1 MKNKNQKI
9 AIIGGGISGIAA
21 SVFLI
26 EKGYKVDIF
35 ETKKTLGGRAG
46 SIKNKNITVDIGQHI
61 FLPSYKNFLEV
72 LEKLN
77 VKQYLSI
84 KKKINI
90 PVQDNSKTHYIKSS
104 IPLYPLNLIF
114 SVLNYKNLKF
124 IERLKIILGL
134 YKLSKSKDYNSKT
147 SFKSWLEKNGQNN
160 DMIKKFWEIICV
172 PAFNSK
178 LNEITMNHAI
188 NLFQIMIFNYKKNI
202 GICYFKKP
210 FSKILNKNFENY
222 IKKNESNLYLG
233 EKIENIKYSQKKY
246 SLMSKNKNYVYD
258 KFIIATT
265 IGGIKSF
272 DSPTNNKTQNNNL
285 RTDGIINIYFWFNKK
300 VTNEDFISF
309 TNSKLE
315 WVFSDNKFR
324 KSNKE
329 YRIVISLS
337 AVGNLLK
344 VTNQKLIQE
353 YEKILRKELNIS
365 ENIKNIRS
373 LVIRSPKATQ
383 ISTKKIKLNHKSR
396 NLYYVGDWTINSLP
410 NTMETAALSSKKLIN
425 NYFK

>member
-1 MKNKNQKI
+1 LKKSNQKI

-46 SIKNKNITVDIGQHI
+46 SIQNKNINVDIGQHI

-72 LEKLN
+72 IEKLN
-77 VKQYLSI
+77 IKQYLSI
-84 KKKINI
+84 NKNLNI
-90 PVQDNSKTHYIKSS
+90 PVQDNSKIHYIKST
-104 IPLYPLNLIF
+104 IPLYPLNLIS

-124 IERLKIILGL
+124 TERLKIIFAL
-134 YKLSKSKDYNSKT
+134 YKLSKSKDYNSKI

-188 NLFQIMIFNYKKNI
+188 NLFKIMIFNYKKSI

-210 FSKILNKNFENY
+210 FSKIIDKSFEKY
-222 IKKNESNLYLG
+222 IKKNESNIFLG
-233 EKIENIKYSQKKY
+233 EKIEFIKYSQKKI
-246 SLMSKNKNYVYD
+246 SLKSKNKKYLYD
-258 KFIIATT
+258 KVIIATN
-265 IGGIKSF
+265 INGLKYFNSH
-272 DSPTNNKTQNNNL
+272 SNNNSKDDDL
-285 RTDGIINIYFWFNKK
+285 KTDGIINIYFWFNSK
-300 VTNEDFISF
+300 VIKQDFISF

-315 WVFSDNKFR
+315 WIFSDNFR
-324 KSNKE
+324 KSDKE
-329 YRIVISLS
+329 HRVVISLS
-337 AVGNLLK
+337 AVGNLIK
-344 VTNQKLIQE
+344 TPNKKLILD

-365 ENIKNIRS
+365 KNIKTIRS
-373 LVIRSPKATQ
+373 LVVRSPKATQ
-383 ISTKKIKLNHKSR
+383 TKTKKVNLNHK
-396 NLYYVGDWTINSLP
+396 NKNIYYAGDWTINSLP
-410 NTMETAALSSKKLIN
+410 NTMETAALSSKKLID

>member
-1 MKNKNQKI
+1 MR
-9 AIIGGGISGIAA
+9 IS
-21 SVFLI
+21 
-26 EKGYKVDIF
+26 
-35 ETKKTLGGRAG
+35 
-46 SIKNKNITVDIGQHI
+46 
-61 FLPSYKNFLEV
+61 
-72 LEKLN
+72 
-77 VKQYLSI
+77 
-84 KKKINI
+84 
-90 PVQDNSKTHYIKSS
+90 
-104 IPLYPLNLIF
+104 
-114 SVLNYKNLKF
+114 
-124 IERLKIILGL
+124 
-134 YKLSKSKDYNSKT
+134 
-147 SFKSWLEKNGQNN
+147 
-160 DMIKKFWEIICV
+160 
-172 PAFNSK
+172 
-178 LNEITMNHAI
+178 
-188 NLFQIMIFNYKKNI
+188 
-202 GICYFKKP
+202 
-210 FSKILNKNFENY
+210 
-222 IKKNESNLYLG
+222 
-233 EKIENIKYSQKKY
+233 
-246 SLMSKNKNYVYD
+246 
-258 KFIIATT
+258 

-383 ISTKKIKLNHKSR
+383 ISTKKINLNHKSR